1 MHPQFGI
8 IPVSCF
14 YLDLVVTSPVDKW
27 MISWWF
33 SRFEASITSVMK
45 KFCTMWHSF
54 LTPTQPATIPSP
66 IKETTCPPF
75 PPKDRIPSPF
85 PWPVVFSWAPFNYLF
100 KRDTKE
106 RHRSPQT
113 LSVFSLLLN
122 KPSVFHPISS
132 SLISSV
138 NLRQHCPIPPSL
150 TLSSPPRLQI
160 RVCRCVFAVRET
172 SVSTVN
178 HLYCSIAISLALWCS
193 LGMSNGT
200 KKTHK
205 PHNYR
210 PEKWGES
217 ETACLSS

>member
-1 MHPQFGI
+1 MHPQYGT
-8 IPVSCF
+8 IPVPCF
-14 YLDLVVTSPVDKW
+14 YLDWAVMLSVDKW
-27 MISWWF
+27 MISWWL
-33 SRFEASITSVMK
+33 SRFAASITSVMK
-45 KFCTMWHSF
+45 KVCTMWHSF
-54 LTPTQPATIPSP
+54 LTPSQL
-66 IKETTCPPF
+66 PF
-75 PPKDRIPSPF
+75 PVQSRKPHVLHSHQKIESHLPF
-85 PWPVVFSWAPFNYLF
+85 LGLWFLAEHPLIIFL
-100 KRDTKE
+100 KEIQRD
-106 RHRSPQT
+106 HCSPQT
-113 LSVFSLLLN
+113 LSVFSLLLD
-122 KPSVFHPISS
+122 KPSVSHPISS
-132 SLISSV
+132 SFLISSV

-150 TLSSPPRLQI
+150 TLSSPPCLQI

-172 SVSTVN
+172 SARTVN